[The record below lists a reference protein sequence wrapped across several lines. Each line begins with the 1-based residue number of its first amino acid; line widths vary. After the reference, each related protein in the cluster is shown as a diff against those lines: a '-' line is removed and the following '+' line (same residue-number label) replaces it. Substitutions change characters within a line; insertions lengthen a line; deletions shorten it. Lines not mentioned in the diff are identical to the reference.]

1 VHDHA
6 ADAASIREGLKA
18 RKRPRS
24 PLRLWT
30 TDFAELSLADW
41 YRGRRA
47 FLVLSGPSL
56 AKLDLSQLSRRGIVT
71 MGVNNSWAVHRP
83 TLWTCVDEPRRFLDV
98 GWKDPGI
105 VKVIPAEHARARL
118 RVQLGEDRFRPS
130 QFTVRDMP
138 SVLLYR
144 RSDFF
149 DPARFVGQETVSWGC
164 ASRLT
169 DSLGIKGKR
178 SVMLAAV
185 GLLQHLGFSE
195 VYLVGADFR
204 MDSEHRYAFS
214 EWRSRDAIRHNR
226 MLYEALERRFTSLRP
241 AFERA
246 GFRVLNATPDS
257 SLLAFDR
264 IDYDEAVERA
274 SAECGKPFT
283 TEGWYQPRPKEAAR

>member
-1 VHDHA
+1 MHDHA
-6 ADAASIREGLKA
+6 GDAKAVREGV
-18 RKRPRS
+18 RSRRRPQS
-24 PLRLWT
+24 PLRMWT
-30 TDFAELSLADW
+30 TDFSEVSLFNW

-56 AKLDLSQLSRRGIVT
+56 ATVDLSQLSRRGIVS

-105 VKVIPAEHARARL
+105 LKVIPAEHARGRL
-118 RVQLGEDRFRPS
+118 RVQLGGERFRAS

-149 DPARFVGQETVSWGC
+149 DPKRFLDRDTVSWGC
-164 ASRLT
+164 ASRFT
-169 DSLGIKGKR
+169 DTLGIKGKR

-204 MDSEHRYAFS
+204 MDAGHRYAFS
-214 EWRSRDAIRHNR
+214 EWRSRDAIRHNQ
-226 MLYEALERRFTSLRP
+226 MLYSALDRRFAALRP
-241 AFERA
+241 AFERV
-246 GFRVLNATPDS
+246 GFRVLNTTPGS
-257 SLLAFDR
+257 GLKAFDH
-264 IDYDEAVERA
+264 IDYGEAVGRA
-274 SAECGKPFT
+274 AAECGKEFT
-283 TEGWYQPRPKEAAR
+283 TEGWYQPRPKEAVG